1 MSRDRGYSQAAADFV
16 LEYMLD
22 ATDQGRRS
30 MTIQEL
36 TEAGKSLGL
45 DQGEIRRALQAF
57 LMENRDVS
65 ITQFGS
71 EMQDSSYFFKP
82 PRTDDRVPLKSFP
95 TFLHPG
101 EELTAGEAM
110 PPFDEV
116 HRLDSNLT
124 IGLGQN

>member
-22 ATDQGRRS
+22 ANDQGRRS
-30 MTIQEL
+30 VTVQEL
-36 TEAGKSLGL
+36 TEAGKPLGL
-45 DQGEIRRALQAF
+45 DQWEIRRALQAF

-65 ITQFGS
+65 LEQFGGKMTS
-71 EMQDSSYFFKP
+71 NSGFLKP